1 VEYCGRA
8 IGAPVTCCC
17 PYAGAKVAKAYTAK
31 VYTDP
36 VAPNF
41 TDNTNVRR
49 GVSHASTC
57 RARWFFLAVL
67 LTHPSRTASHVVL
80 LSRAGARSQK
90 FKCSS
95 VSCVKTAAQCN
106 EVLGGTTKFC

>member
-1 VEYCGRA
+1 MEYCGRA
-8 IGAPVTCCC
+8 VGAPVTCCC

-36 VAPNF
+36 SPPNF

-49 GVSHASTC
+49 GLSHASTSVLRC
-57 RARWFFLAVL
+57 FL
-67 LTHPSRTASHVVL
+67 LTHLYSLPRTHRIIA
-80 LSRAGARSQK
+80 RAAFAARCSALQK

-95 VSCVKTAAQCN
+95 VYCVKTAAQCN
-106 EVLGGTTKFC
+106 QGGSSC